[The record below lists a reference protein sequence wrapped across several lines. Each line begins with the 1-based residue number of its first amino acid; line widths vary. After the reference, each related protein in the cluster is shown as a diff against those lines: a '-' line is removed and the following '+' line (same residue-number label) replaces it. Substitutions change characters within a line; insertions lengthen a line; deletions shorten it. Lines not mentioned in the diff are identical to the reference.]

1 MENLPEALTFPHFI
15 QWAFYGLITFFA
27 FDLKTTMKE
36 LKDSALALNIKL
48 ATVLERTESHKEKLE
63 DHSDRLLQLEREK
76 LK

>member
-1 MENLPEALTFPHFI
+1 MEHLPEGLSFI
-15 QWAFYGLITFFA
+15 NFVQWAFYGLITYFA
-27 FDLKTTMKE
+27 FDLKATMKE

-76 LK
+76 IK